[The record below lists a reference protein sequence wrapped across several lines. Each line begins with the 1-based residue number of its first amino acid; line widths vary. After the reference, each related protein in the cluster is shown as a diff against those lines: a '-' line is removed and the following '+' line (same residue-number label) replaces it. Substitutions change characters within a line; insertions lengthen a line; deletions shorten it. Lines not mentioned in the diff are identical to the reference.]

1 MAKVYESQRK
11 WNAAYDAE
19 NTIQIK
25 FKLNRK
31 TDLDIIEKLESV
43 ENKQGYFKEL
53 VRADIAKQQEAG
65 EKPEK

>member
-1 MAKVYESQRK
+1 MAKIYESQRK
-11 WNAAYDAE
+11 WNAAYDSE

-31 TDLDIIEKLESV
+31 TDSDIIEKLESV

-53 VRADIAKQQEAG
+53 VRADISRRQEAN
-65 EKPEK
+65 